1 MTDIFD
7 IISDEANK
15 AEEANKAAQ
24 AALPTIKNNL
34 DDLDLIPEAYQ
45 ICKLVGGKIEEGKV
59 VGGEVV
65 IIDTMMCDRSKNYVP
80 NQRAIGKANI
90 LKKHDKNNTYYVVG
104 MYKEINKKPRK
115 QVYVIKQGLLC
126 EIIHEAKA

>member
-7 IISDEANK
+7 IISDEASK
-15 AEEANKAAQ
+15 AQEANEAAKAAI
-24 AALPTIKNNL
+24 PVIKNNL

-45 ICKLVGGKIEEGKV
+45 ICKLVGGRIEEGKV
-59 VGGEVV
+59 IGGQVT
-65 IIDTMMCDRSKNYVP
+65 IIDTKHCDRAKGYVP
-80 NQRAIGKANI
+80 NQVAIQKANN
-90 LKKHDKNNTYYVVG
+90 LKKMDKANTYYVIG

>member
-24 AALPTIKNNL
+24 AAIPTIKNNL

-104 MYKEINKKPRK
+104 M
-115 QVYVIKQGLLC
+115 
-126 EIIHEAKA
+126 

>member
-1 MTDIFD
+1 MNDIFD

-15 AEEANKAAQ
+15 AEQEIQAQEASK
-24 AALPTIKNNL
+24 PHIKNNL
-34 DDLDLIPEAYQ
+34 DELDLIPEAYQ
-45 ICKLVGGKIEEGKV
+45 ICKLVGGRIEEGKV
-59 VGGEVV
+59 IGGEST
-65 IIDTMMCDRSKNYVP
+65 IIDTKYVDRAKGYVP
-80 NQRAIGKANI
+80 NQVAIKKADN
-90 LKKHDKNNTYYVVG
+90 LKKFDKKNTYYVIG